1 VSSDQVT
8 VGDIPREPPAFQPR
22 AGLLAGLDETGAASP
37 AVHVLTGPPGTGK
50 TQLAAAYARDKLAA
64 QWPLVAWVNAGTR
77 ETLLAGL
84 AAVAEAAGLPGT
96 GLSHDAADA
105 GWAVRH
111 WLESDG
117 DRRLLVFDGA
127 EDLAAL
133 QPFLPAYGAA
143 RILITASRPV
153 LASLGTPLPV
163 DVATPQEAAAFLA
176 GRTGLTDGDG
186 AAAVAVEL
194 GHLPLALT
202 QAATVMAALH
212 LKYPAYL
219 ERLQNG
225 RAGEDQAGQDEGPS
239 YPPGAVRAV
248 ALALDVARAA
258 DDTGMGTRVMA
269 VVAVLSAAG
278 VRRELLHA
286 AGQAGV
292 LAPGGRRVAAAA
304 VDDVLAELAGRS
316 LLTPTLDGQ
325 AVVMYRL
332 VAGMTRAWLAR
343 NGQLTAAAQAAAA
356 ALEAQARTLGVTG
369 DRPAARDL
377 SEQVTALLGQVAGPA
392 EPAGEA
398 LARGLLRLR
407 FLTLYHLVELGDS
420 APQAIAVGEPLTAD
434 LERTMGPDHPDTLN
448 ARNSLAA
455 AYLAA
460 GRAADAIPLSERTLV
475 GRQRTLGPD
484 HLDTLNSQNNLAVA
498 YQDAGRV
505 SPAILLFRLTLAARE
520 RRLGVDHPD
529 TLNSRGNLAAAYRA
543 AGRAAE
549 AIPLLEQTLAGRER
563 VLGSG
568 HPDTQAARDNLD
580 QARWEADQPPGAFRP
595 SGQLPAI
602 QLPAEPL
609 AAEQPPAELPEPV
622 SQILPVYAEPEPS
635 VTADEEATIAV
646 APVRDAATWEET
658 AAAETATGE
667 PAQEEPEPRELVSWE
682 PEPGP
687 AALGEPEVREPETA
701 EEPAADVEPASE
713 TVAAGEVAAG
723 EAEIAGEDETAGEDE
738 VTQETKAV
746 PGLAA
751 AGEPEGDASEDEVTQ
766 ETKPVQELATT
777 GDPED
782 EGSPEPEV
790 EASREPEDEG
800 SREPEDEGS
809 REPVPS
815 LAPEPAA
822 PPLEPAGSGQPAATA
837 RGGLRLPW
845 VAGAV
850 VLLVVASGVA
860 GALTRLHPGGHAASG
875 AGASPAPPADAA
887 QMAANWVS
895 QQVSRSVTVGCDPLM
910 CATLKARG
918 VPTAKLLVLRAGTAS
933 PRGAGVVVAT
943 PAIRSQFG
951 SRLDS
956 QYAPSVIAGFGSGPG
971 QVEVRVVAPDGAAA
985 YRTALHEDQAARK
998 VAGAQLLANRQIRA
1012 TDQAR
1017 AQLAAGAVDS
1027 RLLIMLPALAATHPI
1042 QILAFSDSAPGA
1054 DPDAPLCRAD
1064 LSGSGRA
1071 AGMADADYTRW
1082 LTSFVRA
1089 QLDRFAGTVAVIG
1102 PGAQAAVR
1110 VELDRPSPLGLL
1122 TAS

>member
-1 VSSDQVT
+1 VSSEQVA

-37 AVHVLTGPPGTGK
+37 AVHVLTGAPGTGK

-64 QWPLVAWVNAGTR
+64 GWPLVAWVNAGTR
-77 ETLLAGL
+77 GTLLAGL
-84 AAVAEAAGLPGT
+84 AAVADAAGLPDG
-96 GLSHDAADA
+96 GLSRDTADA

-111 WLESDG
+111 WLEAGG

-143 RILITASRPV
+143 RVLITAGRPV
-153 LASLGTPLPV
+153 LASLGTSFPV
-163 DVATPQEAAAFLA
+163 DVATPEEAAAFLA
-176 GRTGLTDGDG
+176 GPAGLTDGEG
-186 AAAVAVEL
+186 AAAVAAEL

-202 QAATVMAALH
+202 QAAAVIAALH
-212 LKYPAYL
+212 LTYPAYL
-219 ERLQNG
+219 ERLRNVL
-225 RAGEDQAGQDEGPS
+225 AGEDPAQAGRVEAPS

-248 ALALDVARAA
+248 SLALDAARAA
-258 DDTGMGTRVMA
+258 DHTGMSTRVMA

-304 VDDVLAELAGRS
+304 VDDVLTELTGRS
-316 LLTPTLDGQ
+316 LLTLTLDGQ
-325 AVVMYRL
+325 AVVMHRL
-332 VAGMTRAWLAR
+332 VAGMTRSWLAR
-343 NGQLTAAAQAAAA
+343 NGQLAAAGQAAGT
-356 ALEAQARTLGVTG
+356 ALEARARTLGVTR

-377 SEQVTALLGQVAGPA
+377 AEQVTALLGQVAAPA
-392 EPAGEA
+392 GPAGEV
-398 LARGLLRLR
+398 LVRGLLPLR

-420 APQAIAVGEPLTAD
+420 ASQAIAVGEPLTAD
-434 LERTMGPDHPDTLN
+434 LERVLGPDHPDTLN

-460 GRAADAIPLSERTLV
+460 GRAADAVPLSERTLV
-475 GRQRTLGPD
+475 GRQRALGPD
-484 HLDTLNSQNNLAVA
+484 HLDTLNSLNNLAVA

-505 SPAILLFRLTLAARE
+505 PAAILLFRLTLAARE

-529 TLNSRGNLAAAYRA
+529 TLNSRGNLATAYRT
-543 AGRAAE
+543 AGRAGE

-568 HPDTQAARDNLD
+568 HPDTQAARDHLD
-580 QARWEADQPPGAFRP
+580 QARWEADQPPGAFAP
-595 SGQLPAI
+595 ASQLPAI
-602 QLPAEPL
+602 QLPAEPPV
-609 AAEQPPAELPEPV
+609 AEPPPAEWPPV
-622 SQILPVYAEPEPS
+622 SQSLPAYAEPEPS
-635 VTADEEATIAV
+635 VTADEEATMAV
-646 APVRDAATWEET
+646 APVREAAAWEET
-658 AAAETATGE
+658 PAADFDAGE
-667 PAQEEPEPRELVSWE
+667 PAQEEPAAEELTATGQAEISE
-682 PEPGP
+682 DE
-687 AALGEPEVREPETA
+687 EVTEETQTVP
-701 EEPAADVEPASE
+701 EPAAADEPQDDAFPEPA
-713 TVAAGEVAAG
+713 AA
-723 EAEIAGEDETAGEDE
+723 DEPQDDAFPE
-738 VTQETKAV
+738 
-746 PGLAA
+746 PAA
-751 AGEPEGDASEDEVTQ
+751 AGEPQDDAS
-766 ETKPVQELATT
+766 
-777 GDPED
+777 G
-782 EGSPEPEV
+782 EP
-790 EASREPEDEG
+790 AP
-800 SREPEDEGS
+800 P
-809 REPVPS
+809 P
-815 LAPEPAA
+815 APERAV
-822 PPLEPAGSGQPAATA
+822 PPLEPAGSGGPAATPRA
-837 RGGLRLPW
+837 RGGGRLPW

-860 GALTRLHPGGHAASG
+860 GALTRLHPGGHSASR
-875 AGASPAPPADAA
+875 AGTSPAPPADAA
-887 QMAANWVS
+887 QLAADWVS

-918 VPTAKLLVLRAGTAS
+918 VPAARLLVLRTGAAS

-943 PAIRSQFG
+943 AAVRSQFG
-951 SRLDS
+951 SRLDRE
-956 QYAPSVIAGFGSGPG
+956 YAPSVIAGFGSGPG
-971 QVEVRVVAPDGAAA
+971 QVDVRVVAPDGAAA
-985 YRTALHEDQAARK
+985 YRAALREDRAARK

-1012 TDQAR
+1012 TGRAR
-1017 AQLAAGAVDS
+1017 TQLAAGSVDS

-1082 LTSFVRA
+1082 LVSFVRA
-1089 QLDRFAGTVAVIG
+1089 QLDRFAGSVAVIR
-1102 PGAQAAVR
+1102 PGGQPAVR

-1122 TAS
+1122 TAR